1 MERRKEDR
9 KKTGKMERKRE
20 EDEKKMERK
29 WKESG
34 KKTGSYG
41 KSKNTLPVL
50 LNNPELEGETI
61 PCIIILN
68 GFARFTLEIRD
79 YFEQNH

>member
-9 KKTGKMERKRE
+9 EKTGKMERKRE

-61 PCIIILN
+61 PCMIIQWFCPVHPRNTGL
-68 GFARFTLEIRD
+68 F
-79 YFEQNH
+79 